1 MTSAKSPGKPPG
13 KSTGKSIDKS
23 PDDSPE
29 ERAGSEVTPSPKGL
43 PAKPGRKTRR
53 RRSRELALQGLYQW
67 CLAGG
72 TAEAIEAQFHENP
85 EFAKTDEAYFAGLLR
100 GVLVDAPEL
109 EKLIQPYL
117 DRPMKELSPVE
128 ISILLMG
135 THELRSH
142 PEMPYRVII
151 NEAVELAKTYGG
163 THGHKYV
170 NGVLDKLAAK
180 LRTAEIG
187 ARA

>member
-1 MTSAKSPGKPPG
+1 MIPTKPPG
-13 KSTGKSIDKS
+13 KGATY
-23 PDDSPE
+23 P
-29 ERAGSEVTPSPKGL
+29 VTQSVAD
-43 PAKPGRKTRR
+43 PAVKPRRKTRR
-53 RRSRELALQGLYQW
+53 RLSRELALQGLYQW

-72 TAEAIEAQFHENP
+72 TAETIEAQLHETR
-85 EFAKTDEAYFAGLLR
+85 EFAKTDEEYFAGLLR
-100 GVLVDAPEL
+100 GVLVDVPEL
-109 EKLIQPYL
+109 EKLIQPCL
-117 DRPMKELSPVE
+117 DRPFKELSPVE

-135 THELRSH
+135 THELKSH
-142 PEMPYRVII
+142 PEMPYRAVI